1 MKIDWDNVR
10 IDGKK
15 HFSTA
20 GARTHCPALYRD
32 KKDYEKKIR
41 KLRDKIDARQRTM
54 YAHDRYSLLV
64 VFQALDAAGKDGTIR
79 AVFSG
84 VNPHGVEITSFKRPS
99 ETELDHNFLW
109 RTTVAM
115 PQRGHIGVFN
125 RSHYEEVLVCKVHP
139 EIITEYQKLPE
150 EATRDLDSLFRDR
163 YDAIRAF
170 ERYAADNGT
179 PILKFFLNIS
189 RDEQR
194 KRFLARI
201 DEPDKNWKFSE
212 ADLKERR
219 FWHDYQRAYEDA
231 INETATHYAPWFAV
245 PADDKR
251 SMRLIVASAVL
262 QALEQMDMAYPTVS
276 RARERELQAYRSSL
290 LDD

>member
-1 MKIDWDNVR
+1 MKIDWDSIR

-15 HFSTA
+15 HFSIKKS
-20 GARTHCPALYRD
+20 RTRIPALCRD
-32 KKDYEKKIR
+32 EKDYRKKIR
-41 KLRDKIDARQRTM
+41 KLRDSIDRRQRVM
-54 YAHDRYSLLV
+54 YAHDRYSLLT

-99 ETELDHNFLW
+99 ETELDHNFMW

-125 RSHYEEVLVCKVHP
+125 RSYYEEVLVCKVHP
-139 EIITEYQKLPE
+139 EIVTEYQKLPE
-150 EATRDLDSLFRDR
+150 EATRDLASLFEDR

-179 PILKFFLNIS
+179 PVLKFFLNIS

-194 KRFLARI
+194 RRFLARI
-201 DEPDKNWKFSE
+201 DEPDKNWKFSD
-212 ADLKERR
+212 ADLRERG
-219 FWHDYQRAYEDA
+219 FWRDYQQAYEDA
-231 INETATHYAPWFAV
+231 INETATHYAPWFVV
-245 PADDKR
+245 PADHKKT
-251 SMRLIVASAVL
+251 MRLIVAAAVL
-262 QALEQMDMAYPTVS
+262 EALEQMDMAYPS
-276 RARERELQAYRSSL
+276 LSRERAAELQTYRGRL
-290 LDD
+290 QAD